1 MFTDEQ
7 KIEWFEK
14 AVKFQIKGLIFITM
28 RSRKG
33 GIGSWVIEDVGA
45 KKVLNSKM
53 EWEDDVADPEKDQ
66 AFLIRTRY
74 DFESASMMYDQ
85 YKMFAEE

>member
-7 KIEWFEK
+7 KLEWFDK
-14 AVKFQIKGLIFITM
+14 AVRFQVQGLIFITM

-33 GIGSWVIEDVGA
+33 GVGSWVIEDIGT
-45 KKVLNSKM
+45 KKLLNSNL
-53 EWEDDVADPEKDQ
+53 EWEDDIPNPEKDQ

-74 DFESASMMYDQ
+74 DFETAAMMYEQ
-85 YKMFAEE
+85 YKMFA